1 MFNKIE
7 FRWLKLKEAT
17 QYAKI
22 NKARLIDLAKSGI
35 IKGHQDQDNKR
46 GDWVFDKMSIDNYRE
61 AQMTKMDTRQKSLAT
76 LRNK

>member
-35 IKGHQDQDNKR
+35 IKGHQDQDNRR
-46 GDWVFDKMSIDNYRE
+46 GDWIFDRESIDGYRA
-61 AQMTKMDTRQKSLAT
+61 AQMNQMDAKQKSLAI
-76 LRNK
+76 LSNK